1 MHYAF
6 KFLPMFFCFNA
17 LFIFPHLCIYLYF
30 VYNIALD
37 MSYMNHSRFPPTP
50 PPVYYYTKI
59 HIMPARIILDI
70 CKPGCFVSDLLTEI
84 KNNGG
89 SH

>member
-1 MHYAF
+1 MI
-6 KFLPMFFCFNA
+6 LSVNWN
-17 LFIFPHLCIYLYF
+17 LFYGR
-30 VYNIALD
+30 VYH
-37 MSYMNHSRFPPTP
+37 HSRFPPTP

-84 KNNGG
+84 KYNGG

>member
-1 MHYAF
+1 
-6 KFLPMFFCFNA
+6 
-17 LFIFPHLCIYLYF
+17 
-30 VYNIALD
+30 

-59 HIMPARIILDI
+59 HIMPARIISDI